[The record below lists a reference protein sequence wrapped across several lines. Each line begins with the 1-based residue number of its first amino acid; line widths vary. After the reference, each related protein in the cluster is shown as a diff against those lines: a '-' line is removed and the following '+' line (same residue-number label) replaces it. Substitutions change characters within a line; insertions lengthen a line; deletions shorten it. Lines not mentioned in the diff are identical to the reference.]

1 MRYILIEQDDGLVLY
16 QCILRDVV
24 VCYRTAA
31 GVETVQVGGSRVIDA
46 APPTPAWDAPDPAP
60 APAPDPVP
68 ASNLI
73 SQVEYLKRFTQSER
87 MTIRAAAKVSLEV
100 EDYIA
105 MLDAATEGVH
115 LDDPVTLAGLQALEA
130 AGLIG
135 PGRAAEI
142 GA

>member
-1 MRYILIEQDDGLVLY
+1 MRYLLIEQDDGLVLY

-46 APPTPAWDAPDPAP
+46 APPIPPWDAPDPAP
-60 APAPDPVP
+60 EPDPVP

-73 SQVEYLKRFTQSER
+73 SQVEYLKRFTLSER
-87 MTIRAAAKVSLEV
+87 MAIRAAAKVSLEV

-105 MLDAATEGVH
+105 MLYAATEGVH
-115 LDDPVTLAGLQALEA
+115 LSDPVTVAGLQALEA